1 MPTDTKWLYCEYCG
15 QKTQHKKLPTGL
27 YRCVENHEKTQI
39 ALDRISKGED
49 LKKKPK
55 GRK

>member
-27 YRCVENHEKTQI
+27 YRCVENHEKTKI